1 MCIVK
6 PVTTTTEGKLVRT
19 NVEIND
25 ALMADAMVA
34 LGTHTKKETIE
45 VALERVVRDWQLRKK
60 LLDLQGTVKWEGD
73 LTEWRRSRDY
83 GDSAG

>member
-1 MCIVK
+1 MCTMDLMGTI
-6 PVTTTTEGKLVRT
+6 TGGKAMRT

-45 VALERVVRDWQLRKK
+45 VALELAIRDWKLRKVRE
-60 LLDLQGTVKWEGD
+60 LRGTVVWEGD
-73 LTEWRRSRDY
+73 LTESRRSRVRDE
-83 GDSAG
+83 

>member
-1 MCIVK
+1 MGSM
-6 PVTTTTEGKLVRT
+6 TTTTEGKLVRT

-45 VALERVVRDWQLRKK
+45 VALERVVREWRLRKVA
-60 LLDLQGTVKWEGD
+60 DLWGSAEWEGD
-73 LTEWRRSRDY
+73 LMEWRRSKDY
-83 GDSAG
+83 GDSAE

>member
-1 MCIVK
+1 MV
-6 PVTTTTEGKLVRT
+6 PMTTTTEGKIVRT

-45 VALERVVRDWQLRKK
+45 VALERAVRDWKLRKIA
-60 LLDLQGTVKWEGD
+60 DLWGSAEWEGD
-73 LTEWRRSRDY
+73 LMEWRRSKEY
-83 GDSAG
+83 GDDTE

>member
-1 MCIVK
+1 MA
-6 PVTTTTEGKLVRT
+6 TTTEGKIVRT

-45 VALERVVRDWQLRKK
+45 VALEHAIRNWRLRKIRE
-60 LLDLQGTVKWEGD
+60 LRGTVKWEGD
-73 LTEWRRSRDY
+73 LMEWRRSKDY
-83 GDSAG
+83 GDNAG

>member
-1 MCIVK
+1 M
-6 PVTTTTEGKLVRT
+6 RT

-45 VALERVVRDWQLRKK
+45 VALERVVRNWRLQRNIRALR
-60 LLDLQGTVKWEGD
+60 GTVKWEGD
-73 LTEWRRSRDY
+73 LMEWRRSREF
-83 GDSAG
+83 GE